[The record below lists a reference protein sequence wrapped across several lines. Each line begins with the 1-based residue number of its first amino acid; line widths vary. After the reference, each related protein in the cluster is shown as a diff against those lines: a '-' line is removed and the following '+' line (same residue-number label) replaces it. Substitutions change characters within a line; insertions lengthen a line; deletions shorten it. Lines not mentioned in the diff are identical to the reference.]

1 MVINDNGNSRF
12 FLDIAKKFDCNGM
25 FNFFSFLLNIVILYI
40 SSIEELMNKIALIYE
55 YVHGVYSKLSSRAC
69 SIKERDF

>member
-1 MVINDNGNSRF
+1 MVINDNGHSRF
-12 FLDIAKKFDCNGM
+12 FLDIAKKFDCNGI

-55 YVHGVYSKLSSRAC
+55 YVHGC
-69 SIKERDF
+69 IQ